1 MLVTSAMPVSHD
13 LIAADQLEANRSA
26 VVDFLTMASRGQAR
40 EAIER
45 YATPD
50 FVHHNPY
57 FASDARSLATAMDD
71 NARANPEK
79 TLQVLRTVGEGPLL
93 VVHSRV
99 QHRPS
104 DSPASV
110 VHIFRFED
118 GRMAEL
124 WDIGQEIPADSPN
137 TAGPF

>member
-1 MLVTSAMPVSHD
+1 VTSAMTVSHD
-13 LIAADQLEANRSA
+13 LIASDQLETNRSTA
-26 VVDFLTMASRGQAR
+26 VDFLTMAARGQAA

-45 YATPD
+45 HATPD

-57 FASDARSLATAMDD
+57 FARDAGSLATAMDD

-79 TLQVLRTVGEGPLL
+79 SLQVLRTVGEGPLI

-99 QHRPS
+99 QHRPA
-104 DSPASV
+104 DPPAAV

-124 WDIGQEIPADSPN
+124 WDIGQEIPTDSPN
-137 TAGPF
+137 TAGAF